1 MSGVQD
7 YLIDNEIKYSKQLAE
22 IAINKV
28 LPTMLDVCKGMAK
41 WLAGQSGG
49 QKAGQQTL
57 QELLKYGDKLSE
69 IPLNSDNI
77 SDFTSIA
84 RTHGVAFAL
93 AHDDSKDPGRMGEQD
108 AKRPTSPPRHTVYFR
123 ANDTESMSAAFKEY
137 TAKAIN
143 KGKTQEQPFKERMKN
158 AKEKVAAVNEDRATK
173 REVSER

>member
-1 MSGVQD
+1 MSEVQS
-7 YLIDNEIKYSKQLAE
+7 YLIEQELKYANHLAE

-41 WLAGQSGG
+41 WLSGQSGG
-49 QKAGQQTL
+49 KKAGEQTL

-77 SDFTSIA
+77 KDFTSIA

-93 AHDDSKDPGRMGEQD
+93 AQDDSKD
-108 AKRPTSPPRHTVYFR
+108 PPRHTVYFR
-123 ANDTESMSAAFKEY
+123 ANDTESMSAAFKAY

-143 KGKTQEQPFKERMKN
+143 KGKSNETPFKARMSE

-173 REVSER
+173 RGVDER

>member
-7 YLIDNEIKYSKQLAE
+7 YLIDNEIKLSKQLAE

-93 AHDDSKDPGRMGEQD
+93 AHDDSKDP
-108 AKRPTSPPRHTVYFR
+108 PRHTVYFR

-137 TAKAIN
+137 TAKAIS

-158 AKEKVAAVNEDRATK
+158 AKEKVAVVNEDRATK